1 MPVRSGS
8 RPGPSFRPAMEN
20 KRIGVPG
27 GRRRRCNELDGRTWT
42 RFSISVWSDLRKS
55 ANELALRHPAAF
67 PLELAERVIATFT
80 PGPNSIVLDPFAGSG
95 TTLAAACRLGRQGV
109 GLEIYPAFEAMF
121 QKRLAQE
128 CSSGNCNGIPPRFI
142 LDQAHRVGEYLHEGE
157 ADLVL
162 TSPPYWDIM
171 LARRSADRQES
182 RPYGENE
189 ADLGRIKSYG
199 AYLNALREIFAAV
212 RYCLKPGGYCIV
224 AVMDLRKKNRF
235 FPLHMDLSKEML
247 RAGYLLDDIIIWD
260 RRHEYNRLRPL
271 GYPSVFRVNK
281 VHEFLLIFRNL
292 GLCNREDKDER

>member
-1 MPVRSGS
+1 MGAGEGKGAKAS
-8 RPGPSFRPAMEN
+8 A
-20 KRIGVPG
+20 

-55 ANELALRHPAAF
+55 AQEAALKHPAAF
-67 PLELAERVIATFT
+67 PLQLAERVIAAFT
-80 PGPNSIVLDPFAGSG
+80 PGPGSVVLDPFAGSG

-109 GLEIYPAFEAMF
+109 GLEIYPAFAEMF
-121 QKRLAQE
+121 QKRLALE
-128 CSSGNCNGIPPRFI
+128 CPPVDRAPGPLPRFI
-142 LDQAHRVGEYLHEGE
+142 LDHARRVGEHLHEGE

-182 RPYGENE
+182 RPYGESAE
-189 ADLGRIKSYG
+189 DLGRIKSYREYLG
-199 AYLNALREIFAAV
+199 ALGEIFTAV
-212 RYCLKPGGYCIV
+212 RRCLKPGGYCV
-224 AVMDLRKKNRF
+224 VVVMDLRKKDRF
-235 FPLHMDLSKEML
+235 FPLHMDLSAGMV

-281 VHEFLLIFRNL
+281 VHEFLLIFRNQ
-292 GLCNREDKDER
+292 